1 MIVHLAGQNG
11 RETHSPAY
19 LDALGPLRPLVED
32 DSLTEIMVN
41 GPGLVYVERNGR
53 LEETDVR
60 FADTDELLNLISSI
74 AEAVGRTIDIH
85 HPICDARLF
94 DGSRVA
100 ASIPPVAVN
109 GPLLTI
115 RKFAKDPL
123 GIADLIALRT
133 LDQATAELLEAAVL
147 ARCNIIVSGG
157 TGSGKTTLLNVI
169 SGFIPSTE
177 RIVTIEDAAELQL
190 RQRHVCTLEARPS
203 RGEDQGISIRDLVHH
218 SLRMRPDRIVVGE
231 CRGGE
236 ALDMLQAM
244 NTGHD
249 GSLTTI
255 HANAARD
262 CISRLETLVLMAGV
276 DLPLRAIR
284 QQIAG
289 ALDIVVQLSRLRD
302 GSRRITSVTEV
313 LRMEGDTITMQELC
327 RFEARGLDAEG
338 RIAGELLPGG
348 VRPELLH
355 TLESLGLPLPSMFAP
370 SQRRL

>member
-1 MIVHLAGQNG
+1 MIVQLADRTDRPG
-11 RETHSPAY
+11 PAY

-32 DSLTEIMVN
+32 ESLTEIMVN

-60 FADTDELLNLISSI
+60 FADTDELLNVITEI
-74 AEAVGRTIDIH
+74 ARAVGRRIDAH
-85 HPICDARLF
+85 NPICDARLL

-115 RKFAKDPL
+115 RKFSRNPL
-123 GIADLIALRT
+123 RIDDLIARRS
-133 LDQATAELLEAAVL
+133 LDQATAELLHAAVL
-147 ARCNIIVSGG
+147 ARCNIVVSGG

-190 RQRHVCTLEARPS
+190 HQRHVCTLEARPA
-203 RGEDQGISIRDLVHH
+203 RDGDDGITIRDLVHH

-255 HANAARD
+255 HANSPRD
-262 CISRLETLVLMAGV
+262 ALSRLETLVLMADV

-284 QQIAG
+284 QQVAG
-289 ALDIVVQLSRLRD
+289 ALDIIVQLSRLRD
-302 GSRRITSVTEV
+302 GSRRVTAVTEV
-313 LRMEGDTITMQELC
+313 LRMESETITMQELV
-327 RFEARGLDAEG
+327 RFEARGMDAEG
-338 RIAGELLPGG
+338 RIMGELVPAG
-348 VRPELLH
+348 VRPELLA
-355 TLESLGLPLPSMFAP
+355 TLEAMGLPLPSMFAAT
-370 SQRRL
+370 SRRL

>member
-1 MIVHLAGQNG
+1 MTVQLSDPAERHTADHLD
-11 RETHSPAY
+11 
-19 LDALGPLRPLVED
+19 LLGPLRPLLED
-32 DSLTEIMVN
+32 DTLTEIMVV
-41 GPGLVYVERNGR
+41 GPHLVYVERNGR
-53 LEETDVR
+53 LEETSVR
-60 FADTDELLNLISSI
+60 FADVDELLTVIRNIV
-74 AEAVGRTIDIH
+74 EAVGRRIDVH
-85 HPICDARLF
+85 NPICDARLS

-100 ASIPPVAVN
+100 ASIPPVAIN

-115 RKFAKDPL
+115 RKFSKDPL
-123 GIADLIALRT
+123 RIEDLIRLGT
-133 LDQATAELLEAAVL
+133 VNENTAELLSAAVL

-157 TGSGKTTLLNVI
+157 TGSGKTTLLNVL

-190 RQRHVCTLEARPS
+190 HQRHVCTLEARP
-203 RGEDQGISIRDLVHH
+203 RGREEGVSIRDLLHH

-255 HANAARD
+255 HANSPRD

-289 ALDIVVQLSRLRD
+289 ALDVVVQLSRLRD
-302 GSRRITSVTEV
+302 GSRRVTSVSEV
-313 LRMEGDTITMQELC
+313 LRMEGDTVTMQELM
-327 RFEARGLDAEG
+327 RFEERGIDDEG
-338 RIAGELLPGG
+338 RIAGELQPCG
-348 VRPELLH
+348 VRPELLGS
-355 TLESLGLPLPSMFAP
+355 LEAMGLPLPSMFAATM
-370 SQRRL
+370 RRR

>member
-1 MIVHLAGQNG
+1 MIVQFASSNP
-11 RETHSPAY
+11 RHSPAY

-32 DSLTEIMVN
+32 DSVSEIMVN
-41 GPGLVYVERNGR
+41 GPHLVYVERGGR
-53 LEETDVR
+53 LEETGAR
-60 FADTDELLNLISSI
+60 FADAEELI
-74 AEAVGRTIDIH
+74 AVIEEIAAAVGRRIDAQN
-85 HPICDARLF
+85 PICDARLL

-100 ASIPPVAVN
+100 ACIPPVAVH

-123 GIADLIALRT
+123 RIDDLIALRT
-133 LDQATAELLEAAVL
+133 LDQATAELLHAAVL

-157 TGSGKTTLLNVI
+157 TGTGKTTLLNVI
-169 SGFIPSTE
+169 SGFIPSSE

-190 RQRHVCTLEARPS
+190 HQRHVCTLEARPA
-203 RGEDQGISIRDLVHH
+203 RDDEAAVSIRDLVHH

-255 HANAARD
+255 HANSARD
-262 CISRLETLVLMAGV
+262 CVSRLETLVLMAGIE
-276 DLPLRAIR
+276 LPLRAIR

-289 ALDIVVQLSRLRD
+289 ALDVVVQLSRLRD

-313 LRMEGDTITMQELC
+313 LRMEGETITMQELV
-327 RFEARGLDAEG
+327 RFEPRGTDAEG
-338 RIAGELLPGG
+338 RIAGELVAAG

-355 TLESLGLPLPSMFAP
+355 TLEAMGLPLPSMFSVA
-370 SQRRL
+370 RR

>member
-1 MIVHLAGQNG
+1 MTLQLRPTGSAKASAEADV
-11 RETHSPAY
+11 
-19 LDALGPLRPLVED
+19 LGPLRPLLD
-32 DSLTEIMVN
+32 DESVSEIMVN
-41 GPGLVYVERNGR
+41 GPDLVYVERGGR
-53 LEETDVR
+53 LEETGLR
-60 FADTDELLNLISSI
+60 FADTDELINVISAI
-74 AEAVGRTIDIH
+74 AQAVGRRIDAQN
-85 HPICDARLF
+85 PICDARLL

-100 ASIPPVAVN
+100 ASIPPVAVH

-123 GIADLIALRT
+123 GIADLIGFGS
-133 LDQATAELLEAAVL
+133 LDQPTAELLEAAVL

-169 SGFIPSTE
+169 SGFIPVDE

-190 RQRHVCTLEARPS
+190 RQQHVCTMEARPP
-203 RGEDQGISIRDLVHH
+203 RDGEGAITIRDLVHH

-255 HANAARD
+255 HANAPRD
-262 CISRLETLVLMAGV
+262 CVSRLETLVLMAGV
-276 DLPLRAIR
+276 ELPLRAIR

-289 ALDIVVQLSRLRD
+289 ALDLIVQLSRLRD
-302 GSRRITSVTEV
+302 GSRRVTSVTEV
-313 LRMEGDTITMQELC
+313 LRMEGETITMQELV

-338 RIAGELLPGG
+338 RIAGELLPQG
-348 VRPELLH
+348 VRPQLLQ
-355 TLESLGLPLPSMFAP
+355 TLESIGLPLPSMFSAT
-370 SQRRL
+370 RRH

>member
-1 MIVHLAGQNG
+1 MIVQLADPADS
-11 RETHSPAY
+11 RSPEY

-32 DSLTEIMVN
+32 DDLTEIMVN
-41 GPGLVYVERNGR
+41 GPDLVYVERGGR
-53 LEETDVR
+53 LEETEVR
-60 FADTDELLNLISSI
+60 FGSAGELMAVIESI
-74 AEAVGRTIDIH
+74 VAAVGRTIDAQN
-85 HPICDARLF
+85 PICDARLL

-100 ASIPPVAVN
+100 ASIPPVAVH

-123 GIADLIALRT
+123 RIDDLIALRS
-133 LDQATAELLEAAVL
+133 LDEATAELLHAAVL

-157 TGSGKTTLLNVI
+157 TGSGKTTLLNVL
-169 SGFIPSTE
+169 SGFIPSSD

-190 RQRHVCTLEARPS
+190 HQRHVCTLEARPA
-203 RGEDQGISIRDLVHH
+203 RGDEEAVTIRDLVHH

-255 HANAARD
+255 HANSPRD
-262 CISRLETLVLMAGV
+262 CVSRLETLVLMGGV
-276 DLPLRAIR
+276 ELPLRAIR

-289 ALDIVVQLSRLRD
+289 ALDVIVQLSRLRD
-302 GSRRITSVTEV
+302 GSRRVTSVTEV
-313 LRMEGDTITMQELC
+313 LRMEGDTITMQELV

-338 RIAGELLPGG
+338 RIAGALEPAG
-348 VRPELLH
+348 VRPELLA
-355 TLESLGLPLPSMFAP
+355 TLEAMGLPLPSMFSALG
-370 SQRRL
+370 RRH

>member
-1 MIVHLAGQNG
+1 MIVQLHDATESQ
-11 RETHSPAY
+11 SPAY
-19 LDALGPLRPLVED
+19 LEALGPLRPLIED

-41 GPGLVYVERNGR
+41 GPGLVYVERGGR
-53 LEETDVR
+53 LEETGVR
-60 FADTDELLNLISSI
+60 FGDAEELLAVIEAI
-74 AEAVGRTIDIH
+74 VAAVGRRIDPQN
-85 HPICDARLF
+85 PICDARLL

-123 GIADLIALRT
+123 RIEDLITLGT
-133 LDQATAELLEAAVL
+133 LDEPCAELLCAAVL

-157 TGSGKTTLLNVI
+157 TGSGKTTLLNVL
-169 SGFIPSTE
+169 SGFIPSTD

-190 RQRHVCTLEARPS
+190 RQRHVCTLEARPA
-203 RGEDQGISIRDLVHH
+203 RDGDDAVSIRDLVHH

-255 HANAARD
+255 HANSPRD
-262 CISRLETLVLMAGV
+262 CVSRLETLVLMGGV
-276 DLPLRAIR
+276 ELPLRAIR

-289 ALDIVVQLSRLRD
+289 AIDVIVQLSRLRD
-302 GSRRITSVTEV
+302 GSRRVTSVTEV
-313 LRMEGDTITMQELC
+313 LRMEGDTITMQELVQ
-327 RFEARGLDAEG
+327 FQARGVDEQG
-338 RIAGELLPGG
+338 RIIGALEPVG
-348 VRPELLH
+348 VRPELLG
-355 TLESLGLPLPSMFAP
+355 TLAAMGLPLPSMFSA
-370 SQRRL
+370 SGRRL